1 MTWLYIVLYVIFAVL
16 GSTLLKAG
24 SGEGVNVLFT
34 IPGINL
40 PVSLMTIF
48 GIIAYG
54 VSFILYTVLL
64 SRLDLS
70 FVSPVTV
77 GAVYILLMITAI
89 VFFGETLTGIKI
101 TGSILVL
108 IGIILMV
115 LK

>member
-1 MTWLYIVLYVIFAVL
+1 MNWLYIVLYVIFAVL

-34 IPGINL
+34 VPGINL

-48 GIIAYG
+48 GIICYG
-54 VSFILYTVLL
+54 LSFILYTVLL

-77 GAVYILLMITAI
+77 GAVYILLMLTA
-89 VFFGETLTGIKI
+89 VFFFGEALTAMKI
-101 TGSILVL
+101 SGSVLILVGL
-108 IGIILMV
+108 ILM
-115 LK
+115 LIK